1 MQMHRK
7 LKLPAAKKYVAER
20 LKISVAD
27 LSDEVV
33 MREIREDLDI
43 GIITS
48 VPGSAKGVE
57 AKARIAAL
65 LGIEINAVKRFR
77 AKAGF

>member
-65 LGIEINAVKRFR
+65 LEIEINAVKRFR